1 MNEYAQ
7 LTENILRSGRY
18 NSYNELAEKLDISPR
33 FLRYLRSG
41 ERVSKTKL
49 TSLRRIWGG
58 IKATRYDYVYIGLM
72 EANKYFFGRTTS
84 SIVKHTREQFESFMK
99 DTFTIYEWKRYAK
112 GTKLGFKKSDY
123 ELWVQIAD
131 SYKDE
136 LINRDE
142 FLEGLKGVFL

>member
-7 LTENILRSGRY
+7 LTENIIRSGRY

-41 ERVSKTKL
+41 ERVSKPKL

-72 EANKYFFGRTTS
+72 EANKYFFGRNTS

-99 DTFTIYEWKRYAK
+99 DTFTVYEWKRYAK

-123 ELWVQIAD
+123 EFWVQIAD
-131 SYKDE
+131 SYEDE